1 MLKIEDNDGIE
12 LLRIQ
17 HGKANAVDSE
27 LLQGL
32 GDALREV
39 TVRDA
44 RALVITGSGSIFSA
58 GVDLFKV
65 LSGGPDYLE
74 SFVPLLSSVL
84 REVVEFPKPL
94 VAAINGH
101 AIAGG
106 CVLACACDYKVMA
119 AGSGRVGVPE
129 LRVGVP
135 FPAVPLE
142 IVRRVVPRRYLQE
155 VVLLGRTYEPPDAV
169 ERGLVD
175 EIVSPED
182 LEERALEIAFEMAS
196 VGAEAFSLT
205 KRQLRQPCLDAMDL
219 TGELF
224 DHEVELLWKAPA
236 SHEAISAYLEKTLGK
251 K

>member
-12 LLRIQ
+12 LMRIQ

-27 LLQGL
+27 LLEGL

-39 TVRDA
+39 AARDA

-65 LSGGPDYLE
+65 LSGGIDYLDG
-74 SFVPLLSSVL
+74 FVPLLSSVL
-84 REVVEFPKPL
+84 REVFEFPKPL
-94 VAAINGH
+94 VAAMNGH

-106 CVLACACDYKVMA
+106 CILACACDYKVMA
-119 AGSGRVGVPE
+119 EGSGGVGVPE

-142 IVRRVVPRRYLQE
+142 IVRMVVPRRYLQE
-155 VVLLGRTYEPPDAV
+155 VVLLGRTYEPEDAR

-175 EIVSPED
+175 EVVSADD

-196 VGAEAFSLT
+196 VGADSFALS
-205 KRQLRQPCLDAMDL
+205 KRQLRRPVLDAMDL
-219 TGELF
+219 TGQLF
-224 DHEVELLWKAPA
+224 DDEVEGLWKAPG
-236 SHEAISAYLEKTLGK
+236 SHEAIRTYLEKTVGK
-251 K
+251 G